1 MVATID
7 DSTALFR
14 YQALPNICSSAG
26 MLSMAKLRWLWP
38 NCREVILPGVS
49 RGVMIIMFVIML
61 GVRS

>member
-1 MVATID
+1 MPVT
-7 DSTALFR
+7 TWHTGTRTHAL
-14 YQALPNICSSAG
+14 QSAPVQDEG
-26 MLSMAKLRWLWP
+26 VVSMAMRKWLWP